1 MVAAA
6 IRRALGHQNPV
17 FFGGQGRSSAIVAAA
32 FHRELGEPKLDVG
45 GRGRKARSTSG
56 RSTTAVA
63 AGLLLEPVLLAQPG
77 AVAVGVGAREPHR
90 HHQQHVQ
97 RPSREAHALVLQAK
111 PCFSSGCR
119 RWMRLSRA
127 GGDLF

>member
-17 FFGGQGRSSAIVAAA
+17 FFGGQGRSSVIVAAA

-56 RSTTAVA
+56 RSTAAVA
-63 AGLLLEPVLLAQPG
+63 VGLLLEPVLLAQPG
-77 AVAVGVGAREPHR
+77 AVAAGVGARRPHH

-97 RPSREAHALVLQAK
+97 RPSHVAR
-111 PCFSSGCR
+111 FSSSGQT
-119 RWMRLSRA
+119 MLFIRLSSVDA
-127 GGDLF
+127 I